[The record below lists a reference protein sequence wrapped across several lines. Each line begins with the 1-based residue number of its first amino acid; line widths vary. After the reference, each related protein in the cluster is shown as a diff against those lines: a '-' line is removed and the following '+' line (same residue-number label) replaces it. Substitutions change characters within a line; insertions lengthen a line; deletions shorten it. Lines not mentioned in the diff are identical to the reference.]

1 MNLNHSTELGSLH
14 NTLGHPLDSNG
25 NEPTDSNVGNSP
37 RNRSERAKEAITSL
51 SWISGYKSLT
61 ATRCN
66 SWDDRELDALEGFK
80 FIGFVLIQL
89 LCTTMYIN
97 IAPQFD
103 VWKAVDFLREIFFT
117 IIINCN

>member
-1 MNLNHSTELGSLH
+1 MEMNLQIQMLEILLEI
-14 NTLGHPLDSNG
+14 DQ
-25 NEPTDSNVGNSP
+25 
-37 RNRSERAKEAITSL
+37 ERAKEAITSL

-103 VWKAVDFLREIFFT
+103 IWKAVDFLRDILHHHH
-117 IIINCN
+117 